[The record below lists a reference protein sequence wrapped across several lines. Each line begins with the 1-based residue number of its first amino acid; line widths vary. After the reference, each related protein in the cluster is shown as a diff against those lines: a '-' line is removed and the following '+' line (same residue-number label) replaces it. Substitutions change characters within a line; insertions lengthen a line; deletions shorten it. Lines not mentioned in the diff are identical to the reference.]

1 MNFDKVKA
9 NWQEVIAEVGT
20 CPMTVCDTLELMQNG
35 DCMCLALQI
44 SRSEATVQDPTKLII
59 QGIVP
64 TFMSLDSFLDS
75 SIFNLKKN
83 QDASGNFDYK
93 MQGEL
98 ALGVGRE
105 SVSGILPLFLFNEH
119 WEIVKC
125 KLQPLFGFMC
135 TLDPM
140 GYTMSQ
146 LFTIPFL
153 VLNKAVENVA
163 AEPTESN

>member
-1 MNFDKVKA
+1 
-9 NWQEVIAEVGT
+9 
-20 CPMTVCDTLELMQNG
+20 
-35 DCMCLALQI
+35 
-44 SRSEATVQDPTKLII
+44 
-59 QGIVP
+59 
-64 TFMSLDSFLDS
+64 
-75 SIFNLKKN
+75 
-83 QDASGNFDYK
+83 

-105 SVSGILPLFLFNEH
+105 SVSGILPLYLFEEH
-119 WEIVKC
+119 WEVVKC